1 MFPYQGSKRAE
12 LPHIMLHILT
22 DSPRM
27 VNVFAGNGAVFMA
40 MITHVPTAQVI
51 YNDINRGLA
60 SIAWCIAD
68 GKAADVERKYNALIS
83 HITDPGPNGLDER
96 MRNYRAQNLRGL
108 ADVGNQEMEA
118 ATMLFLIQTGFRG
131 VWNNPRM
138 INLRPLAQR
147 HKITDHSAAIHEPG
161 NISSLDYRVI
171 MNRYQGDVGAFLYLD
186 PPYNSK
192 NTSTQSY
199 QGMAGGYHNYLN
211 FISEFMHSEETCC
224 RVMLNVDF
232 TGDVYVKFKDMIK
245 HVYPVRYSSSTR
257 ANDPSRPP
265 LYHVIITNYTL

>member
-12 LPHIMLHILT
+12 LPHIMPYIPT

-27 VNVFAGNGAVFMA
+27 VDVFAGSGAVFMA

-60 SIAWCIAD
+60 SIAWCIAE
-68 GKAADVERKYNALIS
+68 GKAADVERKYDLLIGETMTS
-83 HITDPGPNGLDER
+83 EQIRQSRQLIITRVSQVER
-96 MRNYRAQNLRGL
+96 N
-108 ADVGNQEMEA
+108 EEKA
-118 ATMLFLIQTGFRG
+118 AMMLFLIRTGFRG

-161 NISSLDYRVI
+161 NISSLDYRDI
-171 MNRYQGDVGAFLYLD
+171 MARYQGDAAAFLYLD

-199 QGMAGGYHNYLN
+199 QGMAGGHHNYLN
-211 FISEFMHSEETCC
+211 FIAEFMRSRDTCC

-232 TGDVYVKFKDMIK
+232 TGDVYVKFKDLIK